1 MKPRFSMLIAAAV
14 LLWAPVSHAATDTDR
29 TVKEVQF
36 AKGSTTALIKGKIT
50 GRSYIDYRLRA
61 GAGQRMKVGMQGSNL
76 ANYFNVLPP
85 DSENSGMYNSSTG
98 GNNFEGLLPTD
109 GTYTVRVYLM
119 RSAAR
124 RNESSSFTLSVSIEG
139 KPLLPVSSKIDAVI
153 PGTNYHAQTTV
164 KCEPPYTK
172 TRECEA
178 LVIRRGF
185 DGTATV
191 ELRWDKDS
199 KRRILFI
206 KGKPE
211 SADVPQKFDFTRND
225 RGYIVVFER
234 DERFEIPEALIF
246 GG

>member
-1 MKPRFSMLIAAAV
+1 MKTRFSVLIVAAAV
-14 LLWAPVSHAATDTDR
+14 LCVPVSRAAADPDR
-29 TVKEVQF
+29 TAMDVQF
-36 AKGSTTALIKGKIT
+36 TKGSTAAVLKGKIT
-50 GRSYIDYRLRA
+50 GRNYIDYRLRA
-61 GAGQRMKVGMQGSNL
+61 GAGQRMRVSLQGSNL

-85 DSENSGMYNSSTG
+85 DSENAAMFIEGARDRT
-98 GNNFEGLLPTD
+98 FEGLLPTD
-109 GTYTVRVYLM
+109 GTYAIRVYLM

-124 RNESSSFTLSVSIEG
+124 RNESSSFTLSVAIAG
-139 KPLLPVSSKIDAVI
+139 KPLAPVSSKIDAVL

-164 KCEPPYTK
+164 KCEPLFTK

-199 KRRILFI
+199 KRRILFV

-211 SADVPQKFDFTRND
+211 SADVPQKINYTPND
-225 RGYIVVFER
+225 RGYVVQFNGA
-234 DERFEIPEALIF
+234 ERFEIPEALIF